1 MAAGVDRALITA
13 GAADGR
19 VQEVQQ
25 RVTAAGFVGIAVGLG
40 RVRETVGQVRA
51 GLAVHAAV
59 IGEAATGV
67 AAAPRELTPQEAVA
81 VLSPAVEKVATV
93 RTGIPVLINGVD
105 EAQRLVVAVLQGGDP
120 GSVLSV
126 LGAVKEVLV
135 AVVQRGEATGQHL
148 ATAIA
153 EARRAG

>member
-1 MAAGVDRALITA
+1 MAAGVDRALVNA

-40 RVRETVGQVRA
+40 RVREAVGQVRA

-59 IGEAATGV
+59 IGEAAMGV
-67 AAAPRELTPQEAVA
+67 AAAPREMTPQQAIA
-81 VLSPAVEKVATV
+81 VLSPAEEKVAAV
-93 RTGIPVLINGVD
+93 RTGLPALIHGVD
-105 EAQRLVVAVLQGGDP
+105 EAQRLTVAVLQGGDP

-126 LGAVKEVLV
+126 LGAVKQVLV
-135 AVVQRGEATGQHL
+135 VVVQRGEAAGQHL
-148 ATAIA
+148 DTAIS